1 MFYLKCD
8 EFDPVFVF
16 TERAHMILMNSLLK
30 QKHVNFIS
38 IRRFVMYLDDF
49 IYFVE
54 KKDKSGIGTEILSNQ
69 HARGVDFGR
78 R

>member
-1 MFYLKCD
+1 M
-8 EFDPVFVF
+8 
-16 TERAHMILMNSLLK
+16 RACR
-30 QKHVNFIS
+30 Q
-38 IRRFVMYLDDF
+38 FVMYLDDF